1 MDATRRK
8 ALRDGVVSVL
18 TVTGRENPRE
28 SEIDLWVS
36 FIEMALVTE
45 RTCTRLETL
54 TDETKKKVA

>member
-1 MDATRRK
+1 MDATNRK
-8 ALRDGVVSVL
+8 ALRDNVVAL
-18 TVTGRENPRE
+18 LAVTGRENPRE
-28 SEIDLWVS
+28 TEIELWVS